1 MFALGTLT
9 VVVNTIIIL
18 TANLLLPIYLQD
30 GMGYTALVAGLIL
43 LPGGILNGIMSPITG
58 RLFDRFGPRWL
69 VISGFFIAFV
79 VLWIFSNVES
89 STSVEVII
97 TQYMCLMLGTSMV
110 MMPVQTNGLNQ
121 LDTELYP
128 HGSAIINTM
137 QQVAGAIG
145 TATAATMMT
154 MGQQNYLSGIT
165 DPTKPEN
172 IVVSL
177 TSGVQNAFI
186 FAMVVSI
193 IGLVLAFFIKR
204 VKVED

>member
-1 MFALGTLT
+1 M
-9 VVVNTIIIL
+9 
-18 TANLLLPIYLQD
+18 
-30 GMGYTALVAGLIL
+30 
-43 LPGGILNGIMSPITG
+43 
-58 RLFDRFGPRWL
+58 
-69 VISGFFIAFV
+69 
-79 VLWIFSNVES
+79 
-89 STSVEVII
+89 
-97 TQYMCLMLGTSMV
+97 
-110 MMPVQTNGLNQ
+110 
-121 LDTELYP
+121 DTELYP

-172 IVVSL
+172 IVISL